1 MFTRSFRQDQVRLAK
16 TVSLFSALAFCFSS
30 CVSSKNLALFQGG
43 DGVVADS
50 LSVAQRFTPTIQPG
64 DVLSVTVNS
73 LNPEATAVFNLPEN
87 SAMAQ
92 GQIITASANPLAYQP
107 GYLVSKEGTI
117 EFPMIGRV
125 SVTGQTTS
133 QISALLKDKIKS
145 YLKEPVVNVRNVNFR
160 ISILGEVNHPGLFLV
175 NNEQVTLLQA
185 LGMANDI
192 TIYGKRE
199 NVLIIREENG
209 KKTFARVDLTKR
221 DFFRSPYYYL
231 HPNDIVYVEP
241 GQARAAST
249 DNSYR
254 ILPIVISGASA
265 ILVLV
270 SVLVRK

>member
-30 CVSSKNLALFQGG
+30 CVSSKKLALFQGG
-43 DGVVADS
+43 EGVVVDS
-50 LSVAQRFTPTIQPG
+50 LSVAQRFTPTIQEG
-64 DVLSVTVNS
+64 DVLSVSVNS
-73 LNPEATAVFNLPEN
+73 LNPEATAVFNLPE
-87 SAMAQ
+87 SMSMVQ
-92 GQIITASANPLAYQP
+92 GQGLVASANPLAYQP

-117 EFPMIGRV
+117 EFPMIGKV
-125 SVTGQTTS
+125 SVKGQTTT
-133 QISALLKDKIKS
+133 QIAALLKEKVKA

-160 ISILGEVNHPGLFLV
+160 ISVLGEVNHPGLFLI

-192 TIYGKRE
+192 SIYGRRE

-209 KKTFARVDLTKR
+209 KKTFARLDLTKR

>member
-1 MFTRSFRQDQVRLAK
+1 
-16 TVSLFSALAFCFSS
+16 
-30 CVSSKNLALFQGG
+30 
-43 DGVVADS
+43 
-50 LSVAQRFTPTIQPG
+50 
-64 DVLSVTVNS
+64 
-73 LNPEATAVFNLPEN
+73 
-87 SAMAQ
+87 MAQ

-133 QISALLKDKIKS
+133 QIAALLKDKIKS

>member
-43 DGVVADS
+43 NGVVSDS

-64 DVLSVTVNS
+64 DVLSISVNS
-73 LNPEATAVFNLPEN
+73 LNPEATAVFNLPET
-87 SAMAQ
+87 MAAGQ
-92 GQIITASANPLAYQP
+92 GQGLMASANPLAYQP

-117 EFPMIGRV
+117 EFPMIGKV
-125 SVTGQTTS
+125 PVVGHTTNE
-133 QISALLKDKIKS
+133 IAVALKEKVKV
-145 YLKEPVVNVRNVNFR
+145 YLKEPVINVRNVNFR
-160 ISILGEVNHPGLFLV
+160 ISVLGEVNHPGLFLI

-185 LGMANDI
+185 LGMANDL

-209 KKTFARVDLTKR
+209 KKTFSRVDLTKR

-241 GQARAAST
+241 GPARAAST

-265 ILVLV
+265 VLVLV